1 MKTKTFKKD
10 TIVCFDR
17 REFNLKGYGY
27 YFVDNSQFSSVQPTL
42 LALDPKDL
50 PRLKKELG
58 EFAFTSALD
67 GTKDQILFS
76 EDDFIFNETFNPFE
90 KEDLHN
96 AEHEGY

>member
-1 MKTKTFKKD
+1 MKTFKKD
-10 TIVCFDR
+10 TVVCFHKTD
-17 REFNLKGYGY
+17 FNLKGYGY
-27 YFVDNSQFSSVQPTL
+27 YFIDNPNSVQPTL
-42 LALDPKDL
+42 LVLDPKDL

-58 EFAFTSALD
+58 DESFTNALD

-76 EDDFIFNETFNPFE
+76 EEDFIFNETFNPFE